1 MNENKLL
8 GLAWISPYIIGLIVF
23 TAFPFVSSF
32 FLSFTEYD
40 LMSPPV
46 FNGIENYRY
55 MLTEDSLFWKSMGVT
70 FAYVF
75 LTIPLKLA
83 FALGIAFVLNFKLR
97 GIGFFRTAYYIPSI
111 LGSSVAIAVNSF
123 LAVFGIDA
131 INWLGEPSLALMSVT
146 LLRVWQ
152 FGSAMVIFLAALQN
166 VPQSQYEAAMIDGAS
181 KWQMFMKVTPVI
193 FFNFIMQT
201 TQAFQEFTGPYVITG
216 GGPTYYTYLF
226 SLYIYDTAF
235 KYFDMGYGAAL
246 AWVLFLVVAVF
257 ASIAFKSSKYWV
269 FYSADKGGKNG

>member
-111 LGSSVAIAVNSF
+111 LGSSVAIAVLWRALFAIDGLLNSF

-152 FGSAMVIFLAALQN
+152 
-166 VPQSQYEAAMIDGAS
+166 
-181 KWQMFMKVTPVI
+181 I